1 MNKVTYCE
9 DIKWQYFAII
19 DSNQP
24 NKDLYPKQVEFE
36 NVPKT
41 EIEYLLNMDIET
53 DEIREKIKKI
63 IKAYYG

>member
-19 DSNQP
+19 DSNWP
-24 NKDLYPKQVEFE
+24 DKDLYPKQVEFE
-36 NVPKT
+36 NVPNS
-41 EIEYLLNMDIET
+41 EFEFLIEEDIE
-53 DEIREKIKKI
+53 EIKEKIKKI